1 MQEIK
6 IVKVAKRDE
15 DLLEKIFEIWSK
27 SVGKTHLFLSEEEIK
42 KIAEYV
48 ARALKEV
55 QNLLVAVGTG
65 SEPLGFAGINDNKL
79 EMLFVAPENFK
90 KGIGK
95 SLLQVALKEYSVN
108 EVCVN
113 EQNPNARGF
122 YEKMGFEVYRRT
134 PFNEQGAP
142 YPLLYMRLKA
152 LR

>member
-1 MQEIK
+1 M
-6 IVKVAKRDE
+6 
-15 DLLEKIFEIWSK
+15 
-27 SVGKTHLFLSEEEIK
+27 
-42 KIAEYV
+42 
-48 ARALKEV
+48 
-55 QNLLVAVGTG
+55 AVGTG